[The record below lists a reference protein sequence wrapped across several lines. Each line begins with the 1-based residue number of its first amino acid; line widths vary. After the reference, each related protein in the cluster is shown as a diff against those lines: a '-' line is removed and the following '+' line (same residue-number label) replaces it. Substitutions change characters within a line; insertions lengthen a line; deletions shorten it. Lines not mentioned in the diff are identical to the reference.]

1 MLALLAPGVGMGG
14 SSADAPPIAE
24 SVSGGRNRNRLPV
37 SFYCLAPLLLLLEY
51 AVGR

>member
-1 MLALLAPGVGMGG
+1 MLALLAPGVGM
-14 SSADAPPIAE
+14 
-24 SVSGGRNRNRLPV
+24 VSGGRNRNRLPV